1 METLPRRRPFS
12 TPEMEKTPLGSSGYA
27 MIGALYLSIVALG
40 CAGAGVFLL
49 VNVPFFLS
57 AKRAIGR
64 VVRWEPQRV
73 GNDTITQS
81 CVSWP
86 KTETSTNS
94 PEVRLFRAHANA
106 RCCTVVYPA
115 ENPQV
120 AMAGGLSCL
129 PGCARLS
136 PSRAPLGSPP

>member
-1 METLPRRRPFS
+1 
-12 TPEMEKTPLGSSGYA
+12 

-49 VNVPFFLS
+49 VKRITFFLS

-64 VVRWEPQRV
+64 VVRWEPQGV
-73 GNDTITQS
+73 GKRHYYPVVRFMAEDGNEYEFTGGPGYSAPTQM
-81 CVSWP
+81 
-86 KTETSTNS
+86 
-94 PEVRLFRAHANA
+94 

-120 AMAGGLSCL
+120 AMAGGLLAYWAAPFAFLLLASAA
-129 PGCARLS
+129 GFAAIIHFS
-136 PSRAPLGSPP
+136 PTKT